1 MARIDARPFLGA
13 VPDATVQV
21 VPLDDVNGNGQAAT
35 SR

>member
-1 MARIDARPFLGA
+1 MARSTLNKFLGA